1 MRRTASEVIREL
13 ELRVARLE
21 RQAGSPIVGGV
32 GINLGTSKSGTAKKT
47 WSSASAFFKDVN
59 ALGGKISLHDN
70 DEDFDTGIKDS
81 LMFVAE
87 TGNKDV
93 SADPYI
99 IVSKESL
106 LLNLIAEGTSSK
118 IVNS

>member
-1 MRRTASEVIREL
+1 MRRSANEVIRNL
-13 ELRVARLE
+13 EQRIARLE

-32 GINLGTSKSGTAKKT
+32 GVNLGSSKSETAKKT
-47 WSSASAFFKDVN
+47 WSSASAFFKDVD
-59 ALGGKISLHDN
+59 ALGTIRLHDMGK
-70 DEDFDTGIKDS
+70 DYDTGIKDS

-87 TGNKDV
+87 TSNEDV

>member
-1 MRRTASEVIREL
+1 MRRSASEIISEL
-13 ELRVARLE
+13 EQRIARLE
-21 RQAGSPIVGGV
+21 KQAGSPIVGGV
-32 GINLGTSKSGTAKKT
+32 GVNLGTSKSETAKKT
-47 WSSASAFFKDVN
+47 WSSASAFFKDVD
-59 ALGGKISLHDN
+59 ALGRVCTLHDMGK
-70 DEDFDTGIKDS
+70 DYDTGIKDS

-87 TGNKDV
+87 TSNEDV

-118 IVNS
+118 IVN